1 MIDFHSHII
10 PNIDDGAENIATT
23 LEMLKIS
30 YGEGTSCI
38 CATPHFIPE
47 EMEISRSSYDILFK
61 EVVYKKSAN
70 IKIITGLELYMSP
83 SIPNLWDKKKIW
95 GINDTNYLIIELPLN
110 SYPNYADDVFYE
122 LSIRGVKPIIAH
134 PERNIYL
141 QNNLSKMKDLLGKDI
156 LFQVNSGSLTGKFGE
171 DAKNTAHDLVKRNMV
186 HLLGSDA
193 HGSDSRTP
201 KIRKAFDLIK
211 DMNLELYNWI
221 LSNEE
226 NIINGK
232 PVLPLPIKEEEKKK
246 TIFSFLKK
254 KRK

>member
-1 MIDFHSHII
+1 
-10 PNIDDGAENIATT
+10 
-23 LEMLKIS
+23 
-30 YGEGTSCI
+30 
-38 CATPHFIPE
+38 
-47 EMEISRSSYDILFK
+47 
-61 EVVYKKSAN
+61 
-70 IKIITGLELYMSP
+70 
-83 SIPNLWDKKKIW
+83 
-95 GINDTNYLIIELPLN
+95 
-110 SYPNYADDVFYE
+110 
-122 LSIRGVKPIIAH
+122 
-134 PERNIYL
+134 
-141 QNNLSKMKDLLGKDI
+141 MKDLLGKDI